1 MTKIIEQIIRDIE
14 RAPSTF
20 INLAHTNT
28 ADDQMGVFG
37 PMALGKGDTTPKY
50 GFTDEVIAAV
60 ESGRYDHTINRAM
73 IDFCGSAFL
82 FTPEKQDGALALPL
96 MMRLARAGVIRR
108 KNYSEKWHLDTW
120 SATTEAG
127 AEMMTLVKRM
137 RDSPSQVNLDIRRL
151 LNPSSP
157 VEAGRN
163 LYTRITKGYI

>member
-1 MTKIIEQIIRDIE
+1 
-14 RAPSTF
+14 
-20 INLAHTNT
+20 
-28 ADDQMGVFG
+28 
-37 PMALGKGDTTPKY
+37 
-50 GFTDEVIAAV
+50 
-60 ESGRYDHTINRAM
+60 
-73 IDFCGSAFL
+73 
-82 FTPEKQDGALALPL
+82 
-96 MMRLARAGVIRR
+96 MMRLAGAGVIRR

-163 LYTRITKGYI
+163 LYTRITKVIFKILAINSFISSFQQSVI

>member
-73 IDFCGSAFL
+73 IDFA
-82 FTPEKQDGALALPL
+82 EALSYLL
-96 MMRLARAGVIRR
+96 Q
-108 KNYSEKWHLDTW
+108 KNKMAHLH
-120 SATTEAG
+120 
-127 AEMMTLVKRM
+127 
-137 RDSPSQVNLDIRRL
+137 
-151 LNPSSP
+151 
-157 VEAGRN
+157 
-163 LYTRITKGYI
+163 YH